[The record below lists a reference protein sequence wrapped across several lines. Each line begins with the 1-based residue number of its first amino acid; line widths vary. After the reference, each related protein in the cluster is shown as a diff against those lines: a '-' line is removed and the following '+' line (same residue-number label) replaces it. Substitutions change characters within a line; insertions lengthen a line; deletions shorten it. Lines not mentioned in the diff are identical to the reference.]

1 MYYRKVKAY
10 IEEFEMIRE
19 GDQVIAGVSGGG
31 DSMAMLSCLRQYREE
46 MDFSLKVVH
55 VHHGIR
61 GEEADRDAALVKQV
75 CSDWQIPSRSSAMMY
90 RILPERMESGY
101 GRGRTK
107 GAAGGFYTG
116 FKGMYRQEVRIALAH
131 NQDDLAETVVH
142 NLCRGTGIRGLSAM
156 RPVSDPIIRPV
167 LCLKKQQILEYLKG
181 AGILYGQDSTNLS
194 EEYTRNRIRHRILP
208 LLQEQINPKA
218 SAHMAETAQILAAA
232 GDYLFAQGECLL
244 KQYASFKEGAYY
256 LQEDFF
262 RQESALVPY
271 GLLTAFYQVSG
282 RQQDF
287 TSLHVKDIQKL
298 VSRQVGRQVQLPY
311 GMRAVR
317 TYQGISLLPGSQH
330 EDGKQTEEQ
339 LEEYRKGW
347 VIPIP
352 GSVKCPLGMVSA
364 RVFSYEGQKIE
375 ENKYTKWLD
384 YDTIYSSLSVRTR
397 SPGDYLVIDQKGNRK
412 KLNRCFI
419 DDKIPREKRE
429 QLPLIAAGEEILWII
444 GGRIS
449 EKHKITQTTVRVI
462 ELQYQGGTI
471 HE

>member
-10 IEEFEMIRE
+10 IKEFEMIRE

-75 CSDWQIPSRSSAMMY
+75 CSDCRFPARFSAMMY
-90 RILPERMESGY
+90 RILRKDGKWVRKRPDEGCGRRLLHWLQRDVPPESGSHWHTI
-101 GRGRTK
+101 RT
-107 GAAGGFYTG
+107 
-116 FKGMYRQEVRIALAH
+116 I
-131 NQDDLAETVVH
+131 AETVVH

-167 LCLKKQQILEYLKG
+167 LCLKKQQILEYLKE

-218 SAHMAETAQILAAA
+218 SAHMAETAQLLAAA

-384 YDTIYSSLSVRTR
+384 YDTICSSLSVRTR
-397 SPGDYLVIDQKGNRK
+397 SPGDYLVIDPERK
-412 KLNRCFI
+412 QEKTEPLFLLTIRY
-419 DDKIPREKRE
+419 PREKNGNSF
-429 QLPLIAAGEEILWII
+429 P
-444 GGRIS
+444 
-449 EKHKITQTTVRVI
+449 
-462 ELQYQGGTI
+462 
-471 HE
+471 